1 MSKVT
6 VHEGVAAPV
15 HVDQKPRFETIQD
28 SKGRTIQL
36 RKLGPLEQGRVVMAA
51 GAEAAGNQT
60 FMSGFALP
68 AAMVVYIDDTGFG
81 LPQTMTQIESVLKEL
96 GEEGMEAI
104 NAHFLKKY
112 EAAKAEADAKAL
124 QEGLGAEQAA
134 AKN

>member
-1 MSKVT
+1 MTKVT
-6 VHEGVAAPV
+6 VNKDVAPPAV
-15 HVDQKPRFETIQD
+15 VDQKPRFETIQD

-36 RKLGPLEQGRVVMAA
+36 RKLGPLEQGRIVMAV
-51 GAEAAGNQT
+51 GGETAGNQT
-60 FMSGFALP
+60 YMSGFALP

-81 LPQTMTQIESVLKEL
+81 LPQSQKQIDAVLSEL

-112 EAAKAEADAKAL
+112 EAAKAEADAKTL